1 MNTNTDSVQS
11 HSSDDQDFYLA
22 FENKYRGSTESI
34 QLRQSVYLP
43 YVQSLKASYPEL
55 KVLDL
60 GCGRGEWLELL
71 KKEGVTAFGVDLDEA
86 MIESCR
92 QHKLNVKHQG
102 ALGALREYLDGSLQ
116 MITGFH
122 VAEHLPFNELIALCK
137 EAYRVLSPGGLLI
150 LETPNSENIHVA
162 SSTFHLDPTHS
173 TPLPS
178 KLLTF
183 LMEFVGFSR
192 SVQIGLNPDVAVDE
206 RSRVSLQNVL
216 LSGVS
221 RDYAVIGQKAGNSD
235 AMRMLLDTVHVN
247 NISSL
252 EAMVD
257 RFDMQLAH
265 AYALLQ
271 DQQRRVTRLEAPLRF
286 LKKLFAPFFKK

>member
-1 MNTNTDSVQS
+1 MNTNPDSVQS
-11 HSSDDQDFYLA
+11 HFRDDQDFYLA

-34 QLRQSVYLP
+34 QLRQYVYIP
-43 YVQSLKASYPEL
+43 YVQSLKAFYPEL

-71 KKEGVTAFGVDLDEA
+71 KKEGINAFGVDLDETMLA
-86 MIESCR
+86 SCK
-92 QHKLNVKHQG
+92 QHKLNVRHQD
-102 ALGALREYLDGSLQ
+102 ALGALRGHPNGSLQ

-122 VAEHLPFNELIALCK
+122 VAEHLPFNQLIALCR
-137 EAYRVLSPGGLLI
+137 EAYRALSPGGLLI

-173 TPLPS
+173 SPLPS

-192 SVQIGLNPDVAVDE
+192 SVQIGLNSDVSIDP
-206 RSRVSLQNVL
+206 SSHVSLQNVL

-235 AMRMLLDTVHVN
+235 AMRMLLDAVHVN
-247 NISSL
+247 NVSSL
-252 EAMVD
+252 EVMVN
-257 RFDMQLAH
+257 RFDMQLAE

-271 DQQRRVTRLEAPLRF
+271 DQQRRITRLEAPLRF
-286 LKKLFAPFFKK
+286 LNKIFAAFFKK

>member
-1 MNTNTDSVQS
+1 
-11 HSSDDQDFYLA
+11 LA

-34 QLRQSVYLP
+34 QIRQSAYLP
-43 YVQSLKASYPEL
+43 YVLSLKSSYPEL
-55 KVLDL
+55 KALDL

-71 KKEGVTAFGVDLDEA
+71 KKEGIDASGVDLDEA
-86 MIESCR
+86 MLASCR
-92 QHKLNVKHQG
+92 RNKLNVKHQD
-102 ALGALREYLDGSLQ
+102 ALGALRGSLDSSLQ

-122 VAEHLPFNELIALCK
+122 VAEHLPFDQLIAVCK

-173 TPLPS
+173 SPLPS

-183 LMEFVGFSR
+183 LMEFVGFAR
-192 SVQIGLNPDVAVDE
+192 SVQIGLNPDVSIDAG
-206 RSRVSLQNVL
+206 SHVSLQNVL

-235 AMRMLLDTVHVN
+235 VVRVLLDAVHVN

-257 RFDMQLAH
+257 RFDMQLAQ

-271 DQQRRVTRLEAPLRF
+271 DQQRRVTRLETPLRF
-286 LKKLFAPFFKK
+286 LKKLFAPLIKK

>member
-1 MNTNTDSVQS
+1 MNTNPDSVQS
-11 HSSDDQDFYLA
+11 QFPDDQDFYLA

-34 QLRQSVYLP
+34 QHRQYVYIP
-43 YVQSLKASYPEL
+43 YVQSLKAFYPEL

-71 KKEGVTAFGVDLDEA
+71 KKEGINAFGVDLDETMLA
-86 MIESCR
+86 SCK
-92 QHKLNVKHQG
+92 QYKLNVRHQD
-102 ALGALREYLDGSLQ
+102 ALGALREHPNGSLQ

-122 VAEHLPFNELIALCK
+122 VAEHLPFNQLIALCR
-137 EAYRVLSPGGLLI
+137 EAYRALSPGGLLI

-192 SVQIGLNPDVAVDE
+192 SVQIGLNPDVSIDPG
-206 RSRVSLQNVL
+206 SHVSLQNVL

-235 AMRMLLDTVHVN
+235 AMRMLLDAVHVN
-247 NISSL
+247 NVSSL
-252 EAMVD
+252 EVMVN
-257 RFDMQLAH
+257 RFDMQLAE

-271 DQQRRVTRLEAPLRF
+271 DQQRRITRLEAPLRF
-286 LKKLFAPFFKK
+286 LKKIFAAFFKK